1 MGSFSL
7 SGGVEVFG
15 FISPSNTTDQY
26 PVIDPLYGIDGLR
39 NVNILSDLNLIPTL
53 RRRSGMVV
61 GVSGGTTYYK
71 LNPPPW
77 SLTLSDWS
85 IFNSGSGG
93 DFLPLSGG
101 TVTGATI
108 FTNGVTANTISAST
122 YLNLPI
128 DVFVTGAT
136 YDNAT
141 GIATFT
147 NNTGGTFN
155 VSGLFTGATDIFVTG
170 GTYNDNTFT
179 FTNNTGGTFDV
190 SFNSVTGLTINGD
203 LNVTGN
209 TIADSITAN
218 TISATTYENLPID
231 IRITGGTY
239 SSGTAT
245 FTNNTGGTFNVTGFY
260 TGNTDNY
267 ITGGTFDKN
276 TETLTLTDV
285 TGGTISISGFSDVF
299 VTGGTFLGG
308 SIVFTN
314 NSGGT
319 FNVSGISS
327 FDTFVTGFSYSDNTF
342 IISQNSGT
350 TFSATIDSVTGL
362 TVNGTLNSTI
372 FSGGTY
378 FGDGSNLT
386 GIIRGSGGGRVF
398 YFNLSNTQTPYY
410 EFSPSATTLVQQSIT
425 TSAITSGS
433 TSTIA
438 GFLTP
443 PNVPNVF
450 LLPGGIWS
458 FYLHSYVEDISSSFE
473 IFCEV
478 YQRTTGGT
486 EIYLFQ
492 TDPTPITS
500 YSPNPSMSISDSY
513 YSGASLDFSDR
524 LLVKVKVTNLGTSS
538 KTVTFVTE
546 DEIHYSYSTTSL
558 IIPTIDTFTTGFT
571 YNNNTLTIQ
580 RNEGLSDLSV
590 SINSVTGLTING
602 NLDVTGTTSSGTISA
617 TTYQNLPTDIR
628 VTGGTYSNGTATFTN
643 NTGGTFNVGGFF
655 TGSTDVFVTGGTY
668 SNNTFTY
675 TNNTGGTFSTSF
687 NILTGLTINGDLNVT
702 GNTIVDGI
710 TANTISAT
718 TYQNL
723 PTDVFVTG
731 GTYSNGTTTFTNNTG
746 GTFNVSGFFTGYTNV
761 VNSVTVGV
769 GLSGDTTTGNITLIN
784 TSPDQIVTIS
794 GGTGITT
801 GGTYPNFTIT
811 NSLPDQVV
819 TLSGG
824 TNISI
829 TGTYPN
835 FNISVT
841 GSTTFDYGK
850 SYAISNSYQLI

>member
-39 NVNILSDLNLIPTL
+39 NVNTLSDLNLIPTL
-53 RRRSGMVV
+53 RRRAGMIV

-71 LNPPPW
+71 LNSPPW

-101 TVTGATI
+101 TVSGGTIFTNGLSANTISATTYFNLPKDIFVTGGTYSGNTIIFTNNSGGTFNVTGITSSSSFTGGTITGATI
-108 FTNGVTANTISAST
+108 FTNGVTANTFSAAT
-122 YLNLPI
+122 YLGLPSDIYVSGFTYLDNTLTIERSSGNPNL
-128 DVFVTGAT
+128 FVT
-136 YDNAT
+136 
-141 GIATFT
+141 I
-147 NNTGGTFN
+147 
-155 VSGLFTGATDIFVTG
+155 
-170 GTYNDNTFT
+170 NDF
-179 FTNNTGGTFDV
+179 
-190 SFNSVTGLTINGD
+190 TGLTINGD

-209 TIADSITAN
+209 TIVDSFTAN

-231 IRITGGTY
+231 IRVTGGTY
-239 SSGTAT
+239 SLGTAT

-276 TETLTLTDV
+276 TETLTLTDI

-299 VTGGTFLGG
+299 VTGGTFSGG

-342 IISQNSGT
+342 TISQNSGT

-362 TVNGTLNSTI
+362 TVNGTLNSTT

-410 EFSPSATTLVQQSIT
+410 EFSPSATTQPEQSIT
-425 TSAITSGS
+425 TSVITSGS

-443 PNVPNVF
+443 PNVPNVTAIV
-450 LLPGGIWS
+450 GGVWT
-458 FYLHSYVEDISSSFE
+458 FFVHSYKEDNTSDFD

-478 YQRTTGGT
+478 YKRTTGGT
-486 EIYLFQ
+486 EIFLFQ
-492 TDPTPITS
+492 TDPIPITS
-500 YSPNPSMSISDSY
+500 VSPIPSMEITDGY
-513 YSGASLDFSDR
+513 FSGTSLDITDR
-524 LLVKVKVTNLGTSS
+524 LLIKVNVTNLGLTS
-538 KTVTFVTE
+538 KTVTLVTE
-546 DEIHYSYSTTSL
+546 GNIHYSYSTSAL
-558 IIPTIDTFTTGFT
+558 YIPVVDTFTTGFT

-602 NLDVTGTTSSGTISA
+602 DLDVTGTTSSGTISA

-668 SNNTFTY
+668 SN
-675 TNNTGGTFSTSF
+675 
-687 NILTGLTINGDLNVT
+687 
-702 GNTIVDGI
+702 
-710 TANTISAT
+710 
-718 TYQNL
+718 
-723 PTDVFVTG
+723 
-731 GTYSNGTTTFTNNTG
+731 GTTTFTNNTG
-746 GTFNVSGFFTGYTNV
+746 GTFNVVGFFTGYTNV
-761 VNSVTVGV
+761 VNSVTAGI
-769 GLSGDTTTGNITLIN
+769 GLSGDTTTGDITLIN

-801 GGTYPNFTIT
+801 GGTYPDFTIT

-819 TLSGG
+819 TLSEG